1 MIDPH
6 DPPVESPIERWR
18 AIAGRAGI
26 ALIALAFVAG
36 LTLWIAGRRE
46 FATDVLSAGC
56 LLLVTM
62 PIVNVVAVL
71 GEEVR
76 RRDWPFACA
85 AALVLLLLALGVAT
99 RLS

>member
-6 DPPVESPIERWR
+6 DSPLESPIERWR
-18 AIAGRAGI
+18 EIASRAGI

-36 LTLWIAGRRE
+36 LALWIAGRQDP
-46 FATDVLSAGC
+46 ATEWLSAGC

-85 AALVLLLLALGVAT
+85 AALVLLLLALGIAS

>member
-6 DPPVESPIERWR
+6 DSPVDSPIERWR
-18 AIAGRAGI
+18 EIAGRAGI
-26 ALIALAFVAG
+26 TLIALAFVAG
-36 LTLWIAGRRE
+36 LTLLIAGLPGP
-46 FATDVLSAGC
+46 ATDLFSAGC
-56 LLLVTM
+56 LLLVSM
-62 PIVNVVAVL
+62 PVVNVVAVL

-85 AALVLLLLALGVAT
+85 AALVLLLLALGIAS